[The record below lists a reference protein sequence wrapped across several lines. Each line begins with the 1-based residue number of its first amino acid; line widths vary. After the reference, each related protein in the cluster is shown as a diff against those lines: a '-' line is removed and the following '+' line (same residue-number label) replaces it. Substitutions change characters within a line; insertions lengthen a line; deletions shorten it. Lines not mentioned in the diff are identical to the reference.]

1 MPVKE
6 RKYYFII
13 VFVVII
19 ITINQ
24 FLINRTTVLVNVTG
38 FVKTRLNTASKVF

>member
-13 VFVVII
+13 VLVVII

-24 FLINRTTVLVNVTG
+24 FLINRTTVLANVI
-38 FVKTRLNTASKVF
+38 ASNPLPITIRNC